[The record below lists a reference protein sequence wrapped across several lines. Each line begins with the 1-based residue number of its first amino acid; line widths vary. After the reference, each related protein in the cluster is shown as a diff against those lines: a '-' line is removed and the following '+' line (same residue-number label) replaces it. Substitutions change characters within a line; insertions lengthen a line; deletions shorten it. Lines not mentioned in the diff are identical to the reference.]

1 MESSIWGNEAQAIE
15 ASVNSSGSMNYFKI
29 LDQELKRVRLLGT
42 RGDGFL
48 IRGLLTFG
56 IDIKPMY

>member
-29 LDQELKRVRLLGT
+29 QDQELKRVRLLGT
-42 RGDGFL
+42 RADGFL
-48 IRGLLTFG
+48 IRGFLTF
-56 IDIKPMY
+56 DMNSKPM